1 MNFYVVIQ
9 TFLLKMYFKK
19 MITQHQEKDVLVMK
33 NDKDLSVFIL
43 NKTDYIE
50 KLENM
55 IKEGIDNGSYT
66 LTEDKHQ

>member
-1 MNFYVVIQ
+1 
-9 TFLLKMYFKK
+9 